1 LIIWK
6 PIWHKHVNKVT
17 IILSQ
22 LLKFII
28 TFICHFGSSILSFVY
43 VEVKILGL
51 SLLRDP
57 YSDCVNSDLLKAS
70 LASRGNCFSFTFSII
85 LAIILILIKHLNWSL
100 YLAALRNISKIPKI
114 EIIAVLRPLI
124 CLDKI
129 VQLDVLE
136 LFATHPV

>member
-1 LIIWK
+1 
-6 PIWHKHVNKVT
+6 
-17 IILSQ
+17 
-22 LLKFII
+22 
-28 TFICHFGSSILSFVY
+28 
-43 VEVKILGL
+43 
-51 SLLRDP
+51 
-57 YSDCVNSDLLKAS
+57 
-70 LASRGNCFSFTFSII
+70 